1 MSFRKFLKSKV
12 FWLNVILAVV
22 LTLILLWLT
31 MYALSK
37 YTHHGEAFPTPNLT
51 GLEQTDWEKV
61 AKNKDI
67 DVVIRDSVYH
77 TDFSPGSV
85 IEQMPRSGHYIKAG
99 RTVYVTI
106 AAVKPEMVQ
115 LPKLTDVSLREARV
129 LLQSKGLKL
138 GDVTFSPSEFNNLV
152 LAQKLHGSS
161 IDPGI
166 LVPRGTAID
175 LVVGKTMENKR
186 TVVPDL
192 TGYTYDEGRKILQD
206 VSLTVGAVIYSKD
219 VKTEEDSTN
228 AVIWQQSPEFNRHE
242 GVEIG
247 HSVDLWL
254 KLPVDSLSSGDDNK

>member
-22 LTLILLWLT
+22 LTLIMLWLT

-51 GLEQTDWEKV
+51 GLEKTDWEKI
-61 AKNKDI
+61 ASDKQI
-67 DVVIRDSVYH
+67 EVVIRDSVYN
-77 TDFSPGSV
+77 TDYKPGSI
-85 IEQMPRSGHYIKAG
+85 IEQLPRTGHYIKAG
-99 RTVYVTI
+99 RTIYVTV

-115 LPKLTDVSLREARV
+115 LPKLTDVSLRQARV
-129 LLQSKGLKL
+129 LLESSSLKL
-138 GDVTFSPSEFNNLV
+138 GEVTYSPSEYNSLV
-152 LAQKLHGSS
+152 LAQKLHGAN

-166 LVPRGTAID
+166 LVPRGTPID
-175 LVVGKTMENKR
+175 LVVGKTMENQR
-186 TVVPDL
+186 TIVPDL
-192 TGYTYDEGRKILQD
+192 TGYTYDAGRKILQD

-228 AVIWQQSPEFNRHE
+228 AVIWQQSPQFNRHE

-254 KLPVDSLSSGDDNK
+254 KLPVDSLSDDGN